1 MFSCSPLF
9 RVVLATLVF
18 STAIPCVS
26 LPVPTHRGAVVP
38 LCSKQ
43 ITFKASYLVE
53 MTPGSGPSYL
63 FRIENGTSKPIRLAK
78 PIPSSAHWYA
88 RVGSKWMWRAS
99 SGAGGSYVN
108 ALSEK
113 GELFAYQPHSAS
125 EEHEVITIPAH
136 GAHEW
141 TAGQHDIAAL
151 AYQPSCAICNNPGE
165 HDYRGVFAYAFVP
178 LPEQKDTGLLPCG
191 LRTALVEMPPKE
203 ITSGK

>member
-1 MFSCSPLF
+1 MLLRFPPF
-9 RVVLATLVF
+9 RFAV
-18 STAIPCVS
+18 VS
-26 LPVPTHRGAVVP
+26 LAVLIVTSQSLPEPSHPDAVVP

-53 MTPGSGPSYL
+53 TKPGMGPSYL
-63 FRIENGTSKPIRLAK
+63 FKIENDTSKPIRLAE

-88 RVGSKWMWRAS
+88 RVGSKWLWRAS

-113 GELFAYQPHSAS
+113 GELFAYQPRAAS
-125 EEHEVITIPAH
+125 EEHPIITIPAH
-136 GAHEW
+136 GSHEW
-141 TAGQHDIAAL
+141 TAGEHEIAAL
-151 AYQPSCAICNNPGE
+151 AYRPSCAICNNPGE

-178 LPEQKDTGLLPCG
+178 LPEQRTEGLLPCG

-203 ITSGK
+203 IAAGK